1 MKRLPPRSTRTDTL
15 LPYTTLFRSPQL
27 QMASQTNGFV
37 VDALHQA
44 AVPGD
49 DICAMIDKFVAIDRV
64 QMPLGKRHAHRGRQ
78 PLPQR
83 PGGGFH
89 PRQFEILRM
98 PGTRT
103 AELPEA
109 ADFIDRRMRD
119 RKRVV

>member
-1 MKRLPPRSTRTDTL
+1 
-15 LPYTTLFRSPQL
+15 
-27 QMASQTNGFV
+27 
-37 VDALHQA
+37 
-44 AVPGD
+44 
-49 DICAMIDKFVAIDRV
+49 MIDKFVAIDRV

-103 AELPEA
+103 AELPDA
-109 ADFIDRRMRD
+109 AAFIDRRMRITRAMQSRID
-119 RKRVV
+119 EHPTVARKIGRASGRERVWQSVLLSWVA